1 MGFSGVRMNAIQ
13 APQYGCAMNSSD
25 NGNYRRQFGCWPF
38 AVKVELIMLPMSAI
52 GHWPCIAAM
61 DGESIMKRLVISL
74 CAATLMLTAPVSA
87 ETVKIVVP
95 FAAGGPVDQLA
106 RILSH
111 DLSLQLGADV
121 IVEDKGGAGGAIG
134 SETVAR
140 ATPDGTTMLLA
151 SMGSHVL
158 SPTLRPP
165 SGYDPVKAFEPVMM
179 VGSVPSLLV
188 VSPKAGI
195 SSLKDL
201 IAKAN
206 AQAMTYGSAGPG
218 TTMNIAGEMLNAAAG
233 LKIAHV
239 PYRGA
244 APALT
249 DLMGGHLDM
258 LNADFPVLL
267 PLIKGNQVQAL
278 AIYGAERSPLLPEI
292 PTTKELGL
300 SDVVMES
307 WYGVFVPAGT
317 PAAAREKL
325 EKALFAVIAV
335 PSVKDKLANNGM
347 HGALDSAA
355 FKARL
360 AKDFP
365 YWQDTIKKLGIT
377 AE

>member
-1 MGFSGVRMNAIQ
+1 
-13 APQYGCAMNSSD
+13 
-25 NGNYRRQFGCWPF
+25 
-38 AVKVELIMLPMSAI
+38 
-52 GHWPCIAAM
+52 
-61 DGESIMKRLVISL
+61 MKRLAIFV
-74 CAATLMLTAPVSA
+74 AAAALLLTAPVLA

-111 DLSLQLGADV
+111 DLALQLGADV

-140 ATPDGTTMLLA
+140 AAPDGNTMLLA

-165 SGYDPVKAFEPVMM
+165 AGYDPVKSFEPVMM

-201 IAKAN
+201 IAKAK
-206 AQAMTYGSAGPG
+206 AKAMTYGSAGPG
-218 TTMNIAGEMLNAAAG
+218 TTMNIAGEMLNASAG

-300 SDVVMES
+300 PDVVMES

-317 PAAAREKL
+317 PPAARAKL

-335 PSVKDKLANNGM
+335 PSVKEKLANNGM

-365 YWQDTIKKLGIT
+365 YWQATIKKLGIT

>member
-1 MGFSGVRMNAIQ
+1 
-13 APQYGCAMNSSD
+13 
-25 NGNYRRQFGCWPF
+25 
-38 AVKVELIMLPMSAI
+38 
-52 GHWPCIAAM
+52 
-61 DGESIMKRLVISL
+61 MKRLAMGL
-74 CAATLMLTAPVSA
+74 CAAATLLAAPAFA

-106 RILSH
+106 RILAH
-111 DLSLQLGADV
+111 ELGPLLGADV

-140 ATPDGTTMLLA
+140 ATPDGKTMLLA
-151 SMGSHVL
+151 SMGSHVI
-158 SPTLRPP
+158 SPSLRAP
-165 SGYDPVKAFEPVMM
+165 SGYDPVKGFEPVMM

-188 VSPKAGI
+188 VSPKLGVAT
-195 SSLKDL
+195 LKDL
-201 IAKAN
+201 ITKAK

-218 TTMNIAGEMLNAAAG
+218 TTMNIAGEMLNNAAG

-267 PLIKGNQVQAL
+267 PLIKGNKVQAL
-278 AIYGAERSPLLPEI
+278 AIYGSERSLLLPEI

-300 SDVVMES
+300 PDVVMES

-317 PAAAREKL
+317 PPAVREKL

-335 PSVKDKLANNGM
+335 PSVKDKLAANGM
-347 HGALDSAA
+347 HGALGSAA

-365 YWQDTIKKLGIT
+365 YWQATIKKLGIT